1 MEETKS
7 QEKLKDL
14 NFEENSFY
22 ILKQLEVILRS
33 DPLIDEV
40 GFLHPSQFAALN
52 EETYGSA
59 NNVRYPENEMSSSN
73 AILWNRDHKLAISTE
88 VLFPLYAA
96 AKHAFK
102 AADEQY
108 KMLTNLPTKRG
119 KSVDE
124 TATNSSPFSTDFLE
138 SEVMMHSKALLLLS
152 CDSATAWNSRKLVI
166 SKKQQLSL
174 SMDELLFSSLIL
186 SYAPKSE
193 NAWSHRRWVVKT
205 IARTHPN
212 VEKIVYKESELVEK
226 LAEKSKMNYRVW
238 YHRCWLISYLT
249 RTQVVEELNKSK
261 KWAELHVADNC
272 CFHYRLQLLLKMI
285 EQGISKHGQNVFIDT
300 YPELYRVWKEE
311 LDWNKMLIKRYVGRE
326 ALWGHRRF
334 LSQCWVK
341 HFGIAA
347 QDGANLYKDDFD
359 TKDAI
364 STFMADEIQLLQS
377 CLTIRDDD
385 FEDWHT
391 QAVLAAAYI
400 LWLSKQIPHFEGVES
415 LLKIKE
421 EVGDL
426 KALLHKLCPE
436 KASLWNG
443 LIY

>member
-14 NFEENSFY
+14 TLEGNSFN
-22 ILKQLEVILRS
+22 ILKQLEVILQS

-40 GFLHPSQFAALN
+40 GVLHPSQFAALN

-59 NNVRYPENEMSSSN
+59 NNSQNSENEMSSGN
-73 AILWNRDHKLAISTE
+73 TIFWNRDHKLAISTE

-96 AKHAFK
+96 AKHAFE
-102 AADEQY
+102 AADTQY
-108 KMLTNLPTKRG
+108 KMLTKLPTNRG
-119 KSVDE
+119 KSMDE
-124 TATNSSPFSTDFLE
+124 TAADSSQFSTDFLAN
-138 SEVMMHSKALLLLS
+138 EVMMHSKALLLLS

-166 SKKQQLSL
+166 SKKQQSSL

-205 IARTHPN
+205 IAGTHPN
-212 VEKIVYKESELVEK
+212 MEKIVYKESELVEK
-226 LAEKSKMNYRVW
+226 LAEKSKMNYRAW

-249 RTQVVEELNKSK
+249 RSQ
-261 KWAELHVADNC
+261 LHVADNC
-272 CFHYRLQLLLKMI
+272 CFHYHLQLLLKLL
-285 EQGISKHGQNVFIDT
+285 EPSISKHGQNVSMNS

-311 LDWNKMLIKRYVGRE
+311 LDWDKMLIKRYVGRE

-334 LSQCWVK
+334 LSQCWVQ
-341 HFGIAA
+341 HFGI
-347 QDGANLYKDDFD
+347 DDFNV
-359 TKDAI
+359 KDVI
-364 STFMADEIQLLQS
+364 GNFMADEIQLLQS

-391 QAVLAAAYI
+391 QAVLAAAYV
-400 LWLSKQIPHFEGVES
+400 LWLSKQIPHSEGVES
-415 LLKIKE
+415 LRKIKE

-426 KALLHKLCPE
+426 KALLIKLCPE
-436 KASLWNG
+436 KAPLWNG

>member
-1 MEETKS
+1 MEETKF

-14 NFEENSFY
+14 TFEGNSFN
-22 ILKQLEVILRS
+22 ILKQLEVILQS

-59 NNVRYPENEMSSSN
+59 NNAQNSENEMSSGNS
-73 AILWNRDHKLAISTE
+73 IFWNRDHKLAISTE

-96 AKHAFK
+96 AKHAFE
-102 AADEQY
+102 AADTQY
-108 KMLTNLPTKRG
+108 KMLTNLPTNRG
-119 KSVDE
+119 KSMDE
-124 TATNSSPFSTDFLE
+124 TAADSSQFSADFLE
-138 SEVMMHSKALLLLS
+138 NEVMMHSKALLLLS

-166 SKKQQLSL
+166 SKKQQSSP

-205 IARTHPN
+205 IAGTHPN
-212 VEKIVYKESELVEK
+212 MEKIVYKESELVEK
-226 LAEKSKMNYRVW
+226 LAEKSKMNYRAW
-238 YHRCWLISYLT
+238 YHRCWLVSYLT
-249 RTQVVEELNKSK
+249 RSQVLEELMKSK

-272 CFHYRLQLLLKMI
+272 CFHYRLQLFLKLL
-285 EQGISKHGQNVFIDT
+285 ESSISKHGQDVSMNS
-300 YPELYRVWKEE
+300 YPELCRVWKEE
-311 LDWNKMLIKRYVGRE
+311 LDWDKMLIKRYVGRE

-334 LSQCWVK
+334 LSQCWVQR
-341 HFGIAA
+341 FGIAA
-347 QDGANLYKDDFD
+347 RDGADLHGDDFNV
-359 TKDAI
+359 KDVI
-364 STFMADEIQLLQS
+364 HNFMADEIQLLQS

-391 QAVLAAAYI
+391 QAVLAAAYV
-400 LWLSKQIPHFEGVES
+400 LWLSKQIPHSGGVES
-415 LLKIKE
+415 LQKIKE

-426 KALLHKLCPE
+426 KALLIKLCPE
-436 KASLWNG
+436 KAPLWNG

>member
-7 QEKLKDL
+7 QKKLKDL
-14 NFEENSFY
+14 TFEGNSFN
-22 ILKQLEVILRS
+22 ILKQLEVILQS
-33 DPLIDEV
+33 DPSIDEV

-59 NNVRYPENEMSSSN
+59 NNARNLENKISSSN
-73 AILWNRDHKLAISTE
+73 TIFWNRDHKLAISTE
-88 VLFPLYAA
+88 VLFSLYAA
-96 AKHAFK
+96 SKHAFK
-102 AADEQY
+102 GADTQY
-108 KMLTNLPTKRG
+108 KMLTNLPTKMG
-119 KSVDE
+119 KSMDE
-124 TATNSSPFSTDFLE
+124 TAADSSQFSRDFLE
-138 SEVMMHSKALLLLS
+138 NEVMMHSKALLLLS

-166 SKKQQLSL
+166 SKKQQSSL
-174 SMDELLFSSLIL
+174 SIDELLFSSLIL

-226 LAEKSKMNYRVW
+226 LAEKSKMNYRAW

-249 RTQVVEELNKSK
+249 RSQVLEELIKSK

-272 CFHYRLQLLLKMI
+272 CFHYRL
-285 EQGISKHGQNVFIDT
+285 
-300 YPELYRVWKEE
+300 
-311 LDWNKMLIKRYVGRE
+311 

-347 QDGANLYKDDFD
+347 QDDADLNGDDFNV
-359 TKDAI
+359 KDGMGI
-364 STFMADEIQLLQS
+364 FMAGEIQLLQS
-377 CLTIRDDD
+377 CLTVRDDD

-391 QAVLAAAYI
+391 QAVLAAAYV
-400 LWLSKQIPHFEGVES
+400 LWLSKQIPHFEGVE
-415 LLKIKE
+415 LLRKIKE

-426 KALLHKLCPE
+426 EALLIKLCPE
-436 KASLWNG
+436 KAPLWNG